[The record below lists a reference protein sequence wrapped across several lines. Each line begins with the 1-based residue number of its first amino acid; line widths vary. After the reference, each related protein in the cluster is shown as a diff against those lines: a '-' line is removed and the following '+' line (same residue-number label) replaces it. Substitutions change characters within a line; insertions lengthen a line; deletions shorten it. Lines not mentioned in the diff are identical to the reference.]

1 MFFPQHFPVKIQI
14 TVQTSL
20 QSATFP
26 SLKHEELTPNVVR
39 MQCLILLRKKIQ
51 EDSLCV
57 ALREAITKISCLM
70 SFSYHPPTGWR
81 NFTIPFLSYVLHL
94 LQIPLT
100 SKGGEGFPKANVT
113 HVLANWEPF
122 LPFPWTRMGD
132 NLSRCG
138 PSVSQVISSD
148 RRCSL
153 ESVQSDLAILFLI
166 WKLWPRNEKLAFH
179 WEISQCSVADWILSN
194 WKEKSCLGSFSMLL
208 CLQGHCTLRLSKM
221 ISARLSVHTSS
232 LCKRKCTEG
241 RYQGKQW
248 SKVGYGSHCWP
259 QEMKRV

>member
-1 MFFPQHFPVKIQI
+1 MSYEFFLSSSNRLEKFYHPL
-14 TVQTSL
+14 S
-20 QSATFP
+20 
-26 SLKHEELTPNVVR
+26 E
-39 MQCLILLRKKIQ
+39 
-51 EDSLCV
+51 LCV
-57 ALREAITKISCLM
+57 TFTSNPTYFQGRWRLPKGKHDPCACKLRA
-70 SFSYHPPTGWR
+70 F
-81 NFTIPFLSYVLHL
+81 FT
-94 LQIPLT
+94 
-100 SKGGEGFPKANVT
+100 
-113 HVLANWEPF
+113 
-122 LPFPWTRMGD
+122 FPWTRMGD

-138 PSVSQVISSD
+138 PSVFQVISSD

-208 CLQGHCTLRLSKM
+208 CLQGHGTLRLSKM

-232 LCKRKCTEG
+232 LRKRKCTEG

-248 SKVGYGSHCWP
+248 SEVGYVSHCWP